1 MKGGKKAGRYPGKR
15 VSFNTD
21 DTIAKSVKQE
31 PAGGFP
37 RGEVGVATAVWGFTG
52 VGEAGPPTSLL
63 PSFPSSPSPST
74 YALSVLLFYPF
85 VTLFLS
91 GNN

>member
-1 MKGGKKAGRYPGKR
+1 MTA
-15 VSFNTD
+15 S
-21 DTIAKSVKQE
+21 AKSVKQE
-31 PAGGFP
+31 PAGGVP

-52 VGEAGPPTSLL
+52 VGEAESPTSLL
-63 PSFPSSPSPST
+63 PSLLPSVPSSPSPST

-91 GNN
+91 ANN